1 MKPEYFKEC
10 LAAMLLLVFTISAQA
25 QDTLTPGLEHQLQQR
40 DNTIIELLER
50 VEALEQRVGV
60 RRQTREADEEGAIAP
75 GNETDVVQAPGA
87 VVVEEG
93 AAERALERS
102 LTRVGALLLP
112 SGVLEIEPGF
122 SYSRKEDTSPGFV
135 TINSQ
140 TLVAEIERNVIT
152 LTSSLAF
159 RLGLP
164 WDSQL
169 EVGFPY
175 RRRDVENV
183 TNIGF
188 TPTDVTKQ
196 SDQGP
201 GDWRVG
207 FAKTLL
213 REDLWLPDLVG
224 RITLDTDSGDT
235 GGFEE
240 IRGSLSAIKRQDPLT
255 FVGGLSYEHTSRE
268 GQLKPGTATSFNF
281 GTYIALSPE
290 TSLSFLL
297 AGTSQNETT
306 LSGLAID
313 GSNRDIG
320 VFVIGGSTLLA
331 RGTLLHFS
339 TAIGLTDDAD
349 DFTIML
355 SLPVRLDA
363 RLF

>member
-1 MKPEYFKEC
+1 MKLKYTSNALALFLFAVAAHAEETTIPE
-10 LAAMLLLVFTISAQA
+10 
-25 QDTLTPGLEHQLQQR
+25 LELKLQQR
-40 DNTIIELLER
+40 DNSIIELLER

-60 RRQTREADEEGAIAP
+60 RRQASEAEEEQEVPVA
-75 GNETDVVQAPGA
+75 NTDAVQSPGA

-102 LTRVGALLLP
+102 LTREGALLLP

-122 SYSRKEDTSPGFV
+122 GYSRKEDSSPGFV
-135 TINSQ
+135 TIG
-140 TLVAEIERNVIT
+140 TTTVVAEIERNSTT
-152 LTSSLAF
+152 LSRSLAL

-169 EVGFPY
+169 EISLPY
-175 RRRDVENV
+175 RKRDVEFV
-183 TNIGF
+183 TNVSF
-188 TPTDVTKQ
+188 TPTDVAKQ
-196 SDQGP
+196 SDQGL

-224 RITLDTDSGDT
+224 RVTLDTDSGDT

-240 IRGSLSAIKRQDPLT
+240 IRGSLSATKRQDPLT
-255 FVGGLSYEHTSRE
+255 FVGGLSYERSSSD
-268 GQLKPGTATSFNF
+268 GQIKPGTATSFNF

-290 TSLSFLL
+290 TSMSFLF
-297 AGTSQNETT
+297 AATSQNETT
-306 LSGLAID
+306 SSGVEIA
-313 GSNRDIG
+313 GSDRDIG

-339 TAIGLTDDAD
+339 TTIGLTDDAED
-349 DFTIML
+349 LTLML
-355 SLPVRLDA
+355 SLPIRLDS